1 MRDRPVDQRK
11 RLGIEKR
18 EWKGEEQKVVLSA
31 WIDRS
36 KRAEGQTFDVNEDKL
51 ARATLLGRYL

>member
-1 MRDRPVDQRK
+1 MDQRK

-51 ARATLLGRYL
+51 SRATLLGRYL